1 MGNNQL
7 LSELL
12 RPQQLDDINLPIDML
27 NSLKRMESS
36 GFPMNLTF
44 YGEPGI
50 GKTSAA
56 RILVRNSDVYE
67 LNGSFNCGDKSMV
80 KEIERFASTMSLE
93 DKPKVVF
100 IDEADF
106 MPTAVQDA
114 LRHTIEKFTKG
125 TRFILTANNLSKVK
139 SPIQSRCTPIC
150 FDVPFK
156 DRVDVLERM
165 CQRYELR
172 LTELGVNFH
181 PQRLREITALYF
193 PDLRNIA
200 NHFQLEF
207 GS

>member
-1 MGNNQL
+1 MENNQL

-12 RPQQLDDINLPIDML
+12 RPQSLDDINLPIDLL
-27 NSLKRMESS
+27 NSLKRMECS

-44 YGEPGI
+44 YGKPGI

-67 LNGSFNCGDKSMV
+67 LNGSFNCGDKAMV
-80 KEIERFASTMSLE
+80 KDIERFGSTMSLANL
-93 DKPKVVF
+93 PKVVF

-106 MPTAVQDA
+106 MPATVQDA

-125 TRFILTANNLSKVK
+125 TRFILTANDISKIK

-150 FDVPFK
+150 FDVPIK
-156 DRVDVLERM
+156 HQAEVVERM
-165 CQRYELR
+165 CQRYEIR

-181 PQRLREITALYF
+181 PQRLREIAGLYF
-193 PDLRNIA
+193 PDLRDIA

-207 GS
+207 GF